1 MHSSYKTL
9 NFRHSIANKSK
20 REKYRRKD
28 RKIDNTKI
36 DRQTIPRQIDRQY
49 QDRQIGIMYVRISH
63 QVHEEKLI
71 LQFLQ

>member
-36 DRQTIPRQIDRQY
+36 DRQTIPRQIDRN
-49 QDRQIGIMYVRISH
+49 YVCPNFSSSTRRKINITGSAI
-63 QVHEEKLI
+63 KI
-71 LQFLQ
+71 